1 MRYREFGR
9 TGMKVSEVGFGAWG
23 IGGDYGRIERKDALE
38 ALAQAQELGC
48 NFVDTASVYGDSE
61 LVLGEFLPSRRDRWL
76 VATKYSG
83 QDAGLI
89 TTAEKQL
96 TRMGIDV
103 IDFYQIHWAPRD
115 DQKHL
120 YDDLYRL
127 KESGKARFVGVSL
140 GTAEDIDYV
149 LDNTEVDGFQVPC
162 SLMTPLPYLARLER
176 IRQSG
181 VGVVVR
187 SCLEGG
193 FLTGKFAPDVTFPDP
208 TDRRSKWNREQ
219 IAQAVEAA
227 ERFRFM
233 DEKVGS
239 MLVGA
244 ARYPLTFP
252 ETSTLILGTK
262 SAAQA
267 EANFGVVPGGV
278 LSDEVLEKVRT
289 VQASLG
295 LETS

>member
-9 TGMKVSEVGFGAWG
+9 TGMEVSEVGFGAWG
-23 IGGDYGRIERKDALE
+23 IGGDYGKIDRKDALD
-38 ALAQAQELGC
+38 ALAKAEDLGC

-83 QDAGLI
+83 QDVGLI
-89 TTAEKQL
+89 ATAENQL
-96 TRMGIDV
+96 KRMGIDI

-115 DQKHL
+115 DRKHL

-127 KESGKARFVGVSL
+127 KESGKVRFVGVSL
-140 GTAEDIDYV
+140 GSAEDTDYV
-149 LDNTEVDGFQVPC
+149 LDNTEIDGFQVPC
-162 SLMTPLPYLARLER
+162 SLLTPLPYLARLER

-181 VGVVVR
+181 VGVIVR

-193 FLTGKFAPDVTFPDP
+193 FLTGKFTADATFPDP
-208 TDRRSKWNREQ
+208 RDRRHKWSQEQ
-219 IAQAVEAA
+219 IREIYEAA
-227 ERFRFM
+227 ERFRFL
-233 DEKVGS
+233 EEEVGS
-239 MLVGA
+239 MLAGA

-262 SAAQA
+262 SATQA
-267 EANFGVVPGGV
+267 ETNFGQVPGEV
-278 LSDEVLEKVRT
+278 LGERVLEKIHA

-295 LETS
+295 LGGL